1 MGWLLATTA
10 IWISSNIANVEFA
23 AASLSQVVL
32 RFVTVNIVSC
42 FKQNQSQMRDLLL
55 PCRCSLV
62 GKSSSSEKVVADLGG
77 TGART
82 LDELI
87 ITWLW
92 GCSST
97 AP

>member
-1 MGWLLATTA
+1 M
-10 IWISSNIANVEFA
+10 SSHINIANVELA
-23 AASLSQVVL
+23 AAALTSLV
-32 RFVTVNIVSC
+32 VSC
-42 FKQNQSQMRDLLL
+42 FKQNHSQMRDVII
-55 PCRCSLV
+55 PCCGSLG

-77 TGART
+77 TGVRT

-97 AP
+97 SP